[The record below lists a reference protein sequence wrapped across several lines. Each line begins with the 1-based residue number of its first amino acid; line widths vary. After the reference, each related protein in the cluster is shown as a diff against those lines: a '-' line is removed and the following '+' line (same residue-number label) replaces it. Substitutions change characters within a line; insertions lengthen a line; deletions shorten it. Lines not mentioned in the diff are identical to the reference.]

1 MCKTHE
7 IEILV
12 VKEEVQEQKLSIE
25 HISIVIMIVNPLMKG
40 LSPKFFSNHVEI
52 IGTMEYNC

>member
-25 HISIVIMIVNPLMKG
+25 HISIVIMIVNPLTVG
-40 LSPKFFSNHVEI
+40 LSPKIFSNHVEI